1 MSRQALR
8 LAGVPITSY
17 AVLRN
22 SKSSVNTWYSESR
35 NLAEDY
41 KKIFK
46 LDFLPDVQ
54 SVAVQIDT
62 ATLGGNAK
70 SWVGAI
76 LFSEQL
82 ATETVDRKSTCKSL
96 EKSS

>member
-1 MSRQALR
+1 MESFKLYF
-8 LAGVPITSY
+8 I
-17 AVLRN
+17 
-22 SKSSVNTWYSESR
+22 KSSVNTWYRESR

-46 LDFLPDVQ
+46 LDFFPDVQ

-70 SWVGAI
+70 SWMGSI
-76 LFSEQL
+76 FFSEQL
-82 ATETVDRKSTCKSL
+82 KTETVDRESICKSL
-96 EKSS
+96 EKNS